1 MFHHDLCHGASD
13 IWRLEAITI
22 YLLSVKPRVRVDIS
36 LTFSRYK
43 RKSDSFSD
51 SHFSEEK
58 PRNLTNLG
66 NELLRRWAVQL
77 LTSSMLARPCKN
89 QQIFPGNNGAL
100 STFSAPMTV
109 FIFLGLSSSAG
120 YEIKPSVEHS
130 CGTWNRVGLLEQ
142 RILSLCRSFR

>member
-1 MFHHDLCHGASD
+1 MIASKEVLSRNRASAIKIIALTLGMTSFTICFMTPDRDMAFTRVRKHFCKRLFLSFLLRGRNNFFFCRSQQSVLSMFHHDLCHGASD

-66 NELLRRWAVQL
+66 NELLRR
-77 LTSSMLARPCKN
+77 
-89 QQIFPGNNGAL
+89 
-100 STFSAPMTV
+100 
-109 FIFLGLSSSAG
+109 
-120 YEIKPSVEHS
+120 
-130 CGTWNRVGLLEQ
+130 
-142 RILSLCRSFR
+142 